1 MNKPLLI
8 KGGHL
13 IDPAQGV
20 DEITDLLIEKGKV
33 SKVGKNLKANGSEIL
48 DAKGK
53 VVSPGFID
61 LHVHFRSPGQ
71 EHKETIQSGS
81 LAALQGGFT
90 TVCTMANTDP
100 VVDSATV
107 VEYIRNESAKVG
119 LIQVLPI
126 AAVTMGLQ
134 GETLTQMSELQA
146 AGAVGFSDDGMP
158 VQSAGLMRRAL
169 EYSRMTGLAIID
181 HCEDHTLSAQGVVH
195 EGVTSTRLGLTGIP
209 AESETI
215 MIARDILLAEATG
228 GSLRIAHVSTAA
240 GVEMIRAAKARG
252 VQVTAEVT
260 PHHLTLTEEA
270 LSTYDARFKMKPPL
284 RSQKDQ
290 EALRKGLADGTL
302 DVVATDHA
310 PHAQAEKELGLS
322 HAPFGAMG
330 LETAV
335 GALLTEL
342 VHRKQ
347 LTLSRMVEALTARP
361 AALLGIDRGT
371 LKAGAVADIAVF
383 DPEASWTVEADNFS
397 SKGTNS
403 PFLGWRMKGQVTEV
417 LAAGKQRVSGGRL
430 MEGVVT

>member
-1 MNKPLLI
+1 MSKSLLI
-8 KGGHL
+8 KGGRL

-20 DEITDLLIEKGKV
+20 DETTDLLIEKGKV
-33 SKVGKNLKANGSEIL
+33 SKVGKNLKANGAEIL

-71 EHKETIQSGS
+71 EHKETIQTGS

-107 VEYIRNESAKVG
+107 VEYVRNESTKVG

-158 VQSAGLMRRAL
+158 VQNAGLMRRAL

-181 HCEDHTLSAQGVVH
+181 HCEDHTLSGQGVVH
-195 EGVTSTRLGLTGIP
+195 EGVTSTRLGLVGIP

-215 MIARDILLAEATG
+215 MIARDILLAEAVG
-228 GSLRIAHVSTAA
+228 GKLRIAHVSTAA

-290 EALRKGLADGTL
+290 EALRRGLADGTL

-330 LETAV
+330 LETAL

-347 LTLSRMVEALTARP
+347 LTLSRMVEALAARP
-361 AALLGIDRGT
+361 AELLGIDRGT
-371 LKAGAVADIAVF
+371 LNAGAVADIAVF
-383 DPEASWTVEADNFS
+383 DPKADWTVEAGNFAS
-397 SKGTNS
+397 RGTNS

-417 LAAGKQRVSGGRL
+417 LVAGRQRVSGGRL